1 MATLA
6 QLLQQDESKLNRYRE
21 ALDMLVAAETEA
33 QKLVSDLSD
42 VLNEHA
48 KEGEKLKEETTRL
61 RELRHQATSHHA
73 ADHNKGKGR
82 ARSDS
87 PDHDSVEADE
97 EGLPHNPIG
106 DAHRAKAG
114 MLQNRIRD
122 ARIILH
128 KVKFLQGDVYH
139 VLGEQYTNQE
149 NEAYAAA
156 EELRRVLLKGK
167 CSCSVRWLV
176 VLCLRRHR
184 GCRFTCYDLPR
195 PRSNREGSQREGSV
209 RQDSLP

>member
-1 MATLA
+1 MRDQNWKNFMEDRKSKVRARRARVLQGYRIVELICVKVSAMATLA

-42 VLNEHA
+42 VLSEHA

-73 ADHNKGKGR
+73 ADHSKGKGR

-139 VLGEQYTNQE
+139 VLGEQYANQE

-167 CSCSVRWLV
+167 YRYTL
-176 VLCLRRHR
+176 
-184 GCRFTCYDLPR
+184 T
-195 PRSNREGSQREGSV
+195 
-209 RQDSLP
+209 